1 MKTLEKNLLQSNF
14 SHIYIEKAALGNPNT
29 VKILNKFRNAQ
40 KIEIDNYREIFCRRN
55 QNFNLQKKSTQ
66 LILAVKK
73 DNFVYEG
80 APVCQ
85 NFGNSH
91 FYYTSSVMNCI
102 YNCEYCYLQ
111 GMYPSAN
118 IVIFVN
124 IDDIFKRVEELLKL
138 YDVYLC
144 ISYDTDL
151 LAFEGITGFTA
162 KWVQFAKEHK
172 NLKIE
177 IRTKSSNYNALSKFH
192 PMDNVILAWT
202 LSPEKVAEN
211 YEDKTSSLQERLKS
225 VKQCIKDGWNT
236 RLCFD
241 PILYIDDY
249 KTQYSNLI
257 NRVFSEIDQSEI
269 QDASIGV
276 FRISKEYF
284 KKIKKQRRNS
294 KIMAYPFVCNNGVY
308 SYSNKHSDELIHF
321 VYNLLNKYVDKEKI
335 YI

>member
-1 MKTLEKNLLQSNF
+1 MKPLEKNLLQSNF
-14 SHIYIEKAALGNPNT
+14 SHIYIEKAALNNSNT
-29 VKILNKFRNAQ
+29 TKILSKFKNAR

-55 QNFNLQKKSTQ
+55 QSFSLQKESMQ

-85 NFGNSH
+85 DFGNSH

-124 IDDIFKRVEELLKL
+124 IEDIFHKVEELLKV
-138 YDVYLC
+138 YPIYLC

-151 LAFEGITGFTA
+151 LAFEGITGFTE
-162 KWVQFAKEHK
+162 KWMKFAKEHK

-177 IRTKSSNYNALSKFH
+177 IRSKSSNYNTIGKFK
-192 PMDNVILAWT
+192 PIDNVILAWT

-211 YEDKTSSLQERLKS
+211 YEDKAPSLEERLKS

-241 PILYIDDY
+241 PILYIDDFEIEY
-249 KTQYSNLI
+249 ANLI
-257 NRVFSEIDQSEI
+257 NRVFSEIDQSKI
-269 QDASIGV
+269 QDVSIGV

-284 KKIKKQRRNS
+284 KNIKRQRRMS

-308 SYSNKHSDELIHF
+308 SYNDKHSAKLIHF
-321 VYNLLNKYVDKEKI
+321 VYKLLNKYVDKEKI